1 MTTQGQRDP
10 QPADRTPEGR
20 AARARHATRG
30 LPARALGWC
39 VVVAVVAGGGWI
51 VSRPHPGDWIPGLGP
66 SSADA
71 AKTPPVVGNPLPP
84 SGTDQEGLTA
94 DRYFPAQRAV
104 EMGAYKGRRNGARQG
119 QDCAE
124 TLQSREADPLQGSGC
139 QGYVTVSFS
148 AVDQPALLSSVTV
161 LRFPDDASA
170 AKAAQ
175 ALRAG
180 HGPAEALVFI
190 LPDAS
195 AAPVPV
201 SAAGKPADP
210 AKPADPGK
218 VEAVGHFLTVTV
230 SRFAESRT
238 ASPSSSPSP
247 SPTVSGTAV
256 TPEAPPAPA
265 TGGATASTTPSPP
278 AGPSQAQLLDL
289 ATRAVSFA
297 AGAQFIWT

>member
-10 QPADRTPEGR
+10 HPAAQTPEGR
-20 AARARHATRG
+20 AARARQASRA

-66 SSADA
+66 SSSDA
-71 AKTPPVVGNPLPP
+71 VRTPPVVGNPLPP
-84 SGTDQEGLTA
+84 TVTDPEGLTA
-94 DRYFPAQRAV
+94 DRYFPAQRVV
-104 EMGAYKGRRNGARQG
+104 EMGSYKGRRNGARQG

-124 TLQSREADPLQGSGC
+124 TLQSRELDPLQGSGC

-148 AVDQPALLSSVTV
+148 SVDQPALLSSVTV

-170 AKAAQ
+170 ARAAQ
-175 ALRAG
+175 ALRAEP
-180 HGPAEALVFI
+180 GPADALAFI

-195 AAPVPV
+195 AAAVPV
-201 SAAGKPADP
+201 VQAGATKPAT
-210 AKPADPGK
+210 AGR
-218 VEAVGHFLTVTV
+218 VESVGHFLTVAV
-230 SRFAESRT
+230 SRFAEPRSAT
-238 ASPSSSPSP
+238 P
-247 SPTVSGTAV
+247 SPTAS
-256 TPEAPPAPA
+256 
-265 TGGATASTTPSPP
+265 GATAGGTPAPGASTTAPVPASPTASTP
-278 AGPSQAQLLDL
+278 AGPTPKQLVDE

>member
-124 TLQSREADPLQGSGC
+124 TLQARETDPLQGSGC

-195 AAPVPV
+195 AAPVPAA
-201 SAAGKPADP
+201 AAGKPADP

-238 ASPSSSPSP
+238 AAPSP
-247 SPTVSGTAV
+247 GPTASGTAGA
-256 TPEAPPAPA
+256 PEAPPAPA
-265 TGGATASTTPSPP
+265 TGSAAASTTPSAP

-289 ATRAVSFA
+289 ATRAVSYA

>member
-10 QPADRTPEGR
+10 QPEDRTPEGR

-124 TLQSREADPLQGSGC
+124 TLQTREPDPLQGSGC

-195 AAPVPV
+195 AAVVPASATGRPV
-201 SAAGKPADP
+201 DP

-238 ASPSSSPSP
+238 AAPSPSPSP
-247 SPTVSGTAV
+247 SPTASGAAG

-265 TGGATASTTPSPP
+265 TTGATASGTPSAP